1 MTRRLIV
8 LLVVAA
14 LGFSLTACG
23 KKGAPESPSEDQA
36 AEQGAA

>member
-14 LGFSLTACG
+14 LGFSLAACG
-23 KKGAPESPSEDQA
+23 KKGGLEPPPEDQT
-36 AEQGAA
+36 AEQEAA